1 VREGLRGRFDAAT
14 WNENDMIEIDGSA
27 GEGGG
32 QVLRSALALSMCT
45 GEPFTLTK
53 IRAGRAK
60 PGLMRQH
67 LTCVNAA
74 VEVSG
79 AEVQGAE
86 LNSQTLSFAPG
97 PVRAGEYS
105 FNVGTA
111 GSCTLVLQTVWP
123 ALLMADAPSR
133 LTLGGGT
140 HNPMAPPFHFL
151 ERSYAPLMRKLGAE
165 VELTLRRLGFYPAGG
180 GVVEATIRADRD
192 RLQPFDILDRG
203 AEVEAFA
210 ECFAPAL
217 PRSVAR
223 RELEPLGAALGWG
236 ESQLR
241 EAPCRQNEGP
251 GNALLVTLGHENVC
265 EVFTTFGEKGVSAE
279 KVARDLVNEVRA
291 YQVSDAALGPHLADQ
306 WALPLALAVW
316 QRGREA
322 SYTCT
327 ALTPHAKTNFE
338 VIQRFL
344 PVTFTTQ
351 GSGDSWTVFA
361 RPARDA
367 RQEGVSAT

>member
-1 VREGLRGRFDAAT
+1 
-14 WNENDMIEIDGSA
+14 MIDIDGSA

-32 QVLRSALALSMCT
+32 QILRSSLALSMCT
-45 GEPFTLTK
+45 GQPFTLTK

-67 LTCVNAA
+67 LTCVSAA
-74 VEVSG
+74 VGVSG
-79 AEVQGAE
+79 AAVQGAE
-86 LNSQTLSFAPG
+86 LNSQSLTFTPG
-97 PVRAGEYS
+97 LVRAGDYG

-133 LTLGGGT
+133 LKLGGGT

-151 ERSYAPLMRKLGAE
+151 ERSYAPLMRRLGAQ

-180 GVVEATIRADRD
+180 GDIEATIWPAKDQ
-192 RLQPFDILDRG
+192 LQPFDISERG
-203 AEVEAFA
+203 AKVEGFA

-223 RELEPLGAALGWG
+223 RELDHLGVAFGWG
-236 ESQLR
+236 EGQLR

-251 GNALLVTLGHENVC
+251 GNALLATLAYENVC
-265 EVFTTFGEKGVSAE
+265 EVFTTFGEKGLSSE
-279 KVARDLVNEVRA
+279 QVARELVREVRA

-327 ALTPHAKTNFE
+327 ELTPHAKTNFE
-338 VIQRFL
+338 VIERFL
-344 PVTFTTQ
+344 PVRFSTS
-351 GSGDSWTVFA
+351 GSGSSWKVLA
-361 RPARDA
+361 KP
-367 RQEGVSAT
+367 V